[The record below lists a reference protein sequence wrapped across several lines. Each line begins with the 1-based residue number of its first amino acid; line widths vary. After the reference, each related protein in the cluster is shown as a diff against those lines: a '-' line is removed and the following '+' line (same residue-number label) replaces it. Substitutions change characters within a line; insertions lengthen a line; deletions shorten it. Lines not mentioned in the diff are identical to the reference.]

1 MMRMAEASRRALSQ
15 GEGLGSEMAACGG
28 GAGGTF
34 PDGLAS
40 VTDQL
45 DGFESLSQQLMM
57 MEFSLAEINN
67 AIAGLGYGMQ
77 GAFGMGGYEYGDGG
91 GYGEGIGTRPGDH
104 YLADPLAQSAT
115 KRTRAKSKVGEG
127 PVIASWYFHGSQV
140 KGEAQ
145 RDFTEVIQAGRDSAA
160 EAISEN
166 EIPRRYEEAIKNY
179 FGRLEQ
185 NDTE

>member
-1 MMRMAEASRRALSQ
+1 
-15 GEGLGSEMAACGG
+15 
-28 GAGGTF
+28 
-34 PDGLAS
+34 
-40 VTDQL
+40 
-45 DGFESLSQQLMM
+45 
-57 MEFSLAEINN
+57 
-67 AIAGLGYGMQ
+67 MQ
-77 GAFGMGGYEYGDGG
+77 YNEYGDGG
-91 GYGEGIGTRPGDH
+91 GYGEGIGTTPGDH

-115 KRTRAKSKVGEG
+115 KKTRAKSKVGEG

-145 RDFTEVIQAGRDSAA
+145 RDFTEVIQSARDSAA

-185 NDTE
+185 PESAATEQ